1 MLHAVLLDLGLLLKS
16 KIGRF
21 SKPTFSYMSL
31 VENLPAIKP
40 TKGVVLQ
47 PPT

>member
-16 KIGRF
+16 KLSALPIPCF
-21 SKPTFSYMSL
+21 LTCSL
-31 VENLPAIKP
+31 VENLPTIKP
-40 TKGVVLQ
+40 TKVVLQ